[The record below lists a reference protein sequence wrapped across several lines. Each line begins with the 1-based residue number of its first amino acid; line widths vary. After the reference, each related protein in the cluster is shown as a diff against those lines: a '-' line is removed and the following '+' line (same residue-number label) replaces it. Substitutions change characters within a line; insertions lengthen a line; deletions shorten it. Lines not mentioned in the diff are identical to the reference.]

1 MFLSRKSIKY
11 FCCLALVAC
20 DPIAK
25 TQSAMQQL
33 NDTCSAVPTSSPL
46 YQRFS
51 VDPKAEFI
59 IHYSYEKSTHL
70 GRCWISLV
78 NSPNAEEVFLD
89 YPGPEELG
97 PNQVDDSLYFR
108 AAFERKELPYRI
120 VCDALINSS
129 VLEPVTSDFVKA
141 MRLSGDSSGNL
152 SCATQ
157 FEK

>member
-1 MFLSRKSIKY
+1 MFLSRKSFIY
-11 FCCLALVAC
+11 LCCFGLTAC
-20 DPIAK
+20 DPMTKA
-25 TQSAMQQL
+25 QSAIQQL

-46 YQRFS
+46 YQRFG
-51 VDPKAEFI
+51 VDPKTELI
-59 IHYSYEKSTHL
+59 IHYSYEKSTKL
-70 GRCWISLV
+70 GRCWISFV
-78 NSPNAEEVFLD
+78 NSSNPEDVFLD
-89 YPGPEELG
+89 YPKSEDLG

-108 AAFERKELPYRI
+108 ATLERKELPYRI

-141 MRLSGDSSGNL
+141 MRLSGDSSGKF